1 MERIETLLKTK
12 INRKT
17 KKMLKKARVPRD
29 NTGIEANELINKR
42 NFAIQNGASKD
53 ALRVLDQISE
63 QYEDEYDLSNQ
74 KQK

>member
-1 MERIETLLKTK
+1 M
-12 INRKT
+12 

-53 ALRVLDQISE
+53 ALRVLGQISE
-63 QYEDEYDLSNQ
+63 QYEDKYDLSNQ